1 MIDIETWDVVREF
14 VCGPIMQRFGR
25 ISMTEKLEIRKDI
38 RLGKVTINRLMIES
52 GVLKAKRKKNHTW
65 VDRGGSA
72 VES

>member
-1 MIDIETWDVVREF
+1 
-14 VCGPIMQRFGR
+14 MQRFGR